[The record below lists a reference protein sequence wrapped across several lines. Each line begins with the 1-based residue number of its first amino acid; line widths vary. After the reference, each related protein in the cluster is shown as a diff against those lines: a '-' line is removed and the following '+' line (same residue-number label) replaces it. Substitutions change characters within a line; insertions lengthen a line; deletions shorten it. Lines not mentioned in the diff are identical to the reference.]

1 MSCAALRC
9 TCENR
14 DGYTFQNVL
23 KTHVDCFLSYN
34 AFLLLCTVE
43 VAG

>member
-1 MSCAALRC
+1 VRLSDALVRIEMD
-9 TCENR
+9 TP
-14 DGYTFQNVL
+14 FQNVL
-23 KTHVDCFLSYN
+23 KTQADCFLSYN